1 MASKFAS
8 HIRLWLLI
16 APIALCVAAPMLHDD
31 SAFEIGASEQ
41 DSAARALGDKRA
53 DLATRAAND
62 RFDRWFVQSGAMKFS
77 FSGSDAHT
85 DFSDGGASDIGRR
98 WVRHFW
104 LSVYRSVYR
113 ASIAAYWLVGVV
125 VLLAA
130 LVNDGAVARKIKAAS
145 AGFANPVSF
154 HVAAHG
160 LLLCF
165 GIGASALFVP
175 VPLLAYWWSAAA
187 GLVGL
192 LCWRLASSFH
202 VGR

>member
-8 HIRLWLLI
+8 HIRLWLL
-16 APIALCVAAPMLHDD
+16 ATPLVLCVAAPMLRDD
-31 SAFEIGASEQ
+31 SVFEIGATEQ
-41 DSAARALGDKRA
+41 ESVAEALGEHRA
-53 DLATRAAND
+53 DQATKAAND

-77 FSGSDAHT
+77 FSGSDVRT
-85 DFSDGGASDIGRR
+85 QFSDGGAADIGRR
-98 WVRHFW
+98 WVRHLW
-104 LSVYRSVYR
+104 LSVYRGVYR
-113 ASIAAYWLVGVV
+113 ASVAGYWLFGSLVF
-125 VLLAA
+125 LAA
-130 LVNDGAVARKIKAAS
+130 LLNDGAVARRIKAAS

-165 GIGASALFVP
+165 GITSSAMFVP
-175 VPLLAYWWSAAA
+175 VPLLAYWWNGAVGVA
-187 GLVGL
+187 GF